1 MFPAVFR
8 SWVSGLKEGRI
19 NKSHVWWHHSSYCIH
34 VCHCLWVT
42 TTVNKTIMFPFE
54 HSWLIWSCV
63 FRLPKLHLFDKTFFF
78 FSLTKGLLGPHQA
91 ESERY
96 ASRLLFQHLGHLVV
110 SAAYDTLVV
119 DGLDVIPDTHGLQL
133 VYGAAFFYPLRE
145 KKEIVTFHND
155 SQFPPHSLTLMK
167 AYPAPL
173 SVIVRPNA
181 SSVFVT
187 STSLVSPRTWA
198 KMKSSSPI
206 CPPSSFC
213 MSTLWELRVQNRI

>member
-78 FSLTKGLLGPHQA
+78 FTHQRPSWAPPGGEWTVCLEAALSASWPPRSVGSLRYSGRWWPRCDPRHTRSSAGLWCC
-91 ESERY
+91 
-96 ASRLLFQHLGHLVV
+96 LLL
-110 SAAYDTLVV
+110 SSK
-119 DGLDVIPDTHGLQL
+119 
-133 VYGAAFFYPLRE
+133 RE
-145 KKEIVTFHND
+145 KRNCNI
-155 SQFPPHSLTLMK
+155 SQRFP
-167 AYPAPL
+167 
-173 SVIVRPNA
+173 
-181 SSVFVT
+181 
-187 STSLVSPRTWA
+187 VSPPLA
-198 KMKSSSPI
+198 HLDEGISGPI
-206 CPPSSFC
+206 VGDS
-213 MSTLWELRVQNRI
+213 EA